1 MLLFAANCLRLAF
14 MGEREGDYVC
24 PTLMFLTRARK
35 RLFRRT
41 DEVTHTSKI
50 CYLNLLV
57 HTDERKFIPFT
68 LNLHCGANKRARVR
82 DFLSYISIGNPM
94 NAVEFSQNC
103 TSLLASAI

>member
-1 MLLFAANCLRLAF
+1 M
-14 MGEREGDYVC
+14 C

>member
-1 MLLFAANCLRLAF
+1 MVGHPYSFTTA
-14 MGEREGDYVC
+14 VC
-24 PTLMFLTRARK
+24 FYP
-35 RLFRRT
+35 
-41 DEVTHTSKI
+41 DESQEEAISEDGRVTHTSKI

-57 HTDERKFIPFT
+57 HTDERKFIQFT
-68 LNLHCGANKRARVR
+68 LNLQCGANKRARVR